1 MDINKNTIIL
11 LLFGII
17 VFLTIYYNIY
27 RYIKIHFDDESEYI
41 KNYRKLK
48 KCKDCRIVISLTT
61 IPERIN
67 LIKPVIKSLL
77 DQSVKVDQIVINL
90 PKMCKDETYDV
101 PDDLKNM
108 CNIITCGRDYGPGTK
123 FIPTILREQQ
133 SDTIIIMVDDDY
145 IYGYDFIETI
155 LDEYEKNP
163 ECAIVMNE
171 AILLKPE
178 FLDTDVIYTN
188 KKYIDNEWIKKYI
201 KSEQKNINYNKN
213 LRSFM
218 I

>member
-1 MDINKNTIIL
+1 MNINRNTIIL

-17 VFLTIYYNIY
+17 VFLILYYNIY

-48 KCKDCRIVISLTT
+48 KCQDCRIVISLTT
-61 IPERIN
+61 TPERIK

-90 PKMCKDETYDV
+90 PKMCKDKTYDI
-101 PDDLKNM
+101 PDDLKSM

-123 FIPTILREQQ
+123 FIPTILREQE
-133 SDTIIIMVDDDY
+133 SNTIIIMIDDDY
-145 IYGYDFIETI
+145 IYGYDFIET
-155 LDEYEKNP
+155 LLNEHSKVP
-163 ECAIVMNE
+163 ECAIIMNE
-171 AILLKPE
+171 AILIKVE
-178 FLDTDVIYTN
+178 FLDTSVLYTN
-188 KKYIDNEWIKKYI
+188 KKYIDNKWIKKYI
-201 KSEQKNINYNKN
+201 KSSQKNIKYAHN